1 MKKGDLSLI
10 KEKDVIRM
18 KVPFPNFNSTL
29 ALQAHMYIC
38 GQDAAPNY
46 GFIKCQTLKPY
57 MLGSSKF
64 THYVDEPADL
74 SRNPFKHTSRI
85 DCDKFFVSASV
96 QYDDNLK
103 TSPRPDVCQDLYNSV
118 KSKLLADGYR
128 IITLN
133 ENALVQLN
141 ALIKF

>member
-1 MKKGDLSLI
+1 
-10 KEKDVIRM
+10 
-18 KVPFPNFNSTL
+18 
-29 ALQAHMYIC
+29 
-38 GQDAAPNY
+38 
-46 GFIKCQTLKPY
+46 

-64 THYVDEPADL
+64 TNYVDEPADL